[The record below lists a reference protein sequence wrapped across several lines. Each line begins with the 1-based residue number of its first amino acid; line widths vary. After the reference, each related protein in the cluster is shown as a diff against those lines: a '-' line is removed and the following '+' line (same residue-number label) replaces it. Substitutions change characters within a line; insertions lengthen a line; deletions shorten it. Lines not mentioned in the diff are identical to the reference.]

1 MYMYRPHVGK
11 IQKIWLTWLDVIEF
25 NVECARTWGF
35 LLQEI
40 RLRYD
45 RVDASR
51 QCVPMVRARLR
62 TVDFSIDMT

>member
-1 MYMYRPHVGK
+1 MYRPHVGK
-11 IQKIWLTWLDVIEF
+11 IQKIWFTWLDVIEF
-25 NVECARTWGF
+25 NVVGRGF